1 MSEICYQ
8 LQQQQQ
14 KQQRKTEVKAKS
26 IRLLPNDTKNKK

>member
-8 LQQQQQ
+8 LQQQQK
-14 KQQRKTEVKAKS
+14 KQQRQTEVKAKA

>member
-14 KQQRKTEVKAKS
+14 KQQRQTEVNAKS
-26 IRLLPNDTKNKK
+26 IRLFPNDTKNKK